1 MNYFP
6 NHDLMNECLNYYFNK
21 IEGLSIEQLREKD
34 PVILSEAQDKKL
46 KNVVIDI
53 INEALDE
60 DVVELDESLN
70 EYLDSIPQM
79 FGNFLYKNLEIASHK
94 QFNDELKTYGFFSSS
109 WDTVTNIDDFIVT
122 LGKDKTI
129 RVSCQYVNNYNI
141 EDFGKKVLD
150 SYAQFLLRKKHVVVE
165 EKKVVEKANALLEE
179 TNALLE
185 DDIEALTRIN
195 YNLFKYKNKLF
206 DIKIFLENKVVYL
219 EDYIIDINN
228 SIVANKRE

>member
-6 NHDLMNECLNYYFNK
+6 NHDLMNECLNYYFTK

-60 DVVELDESLN
+60 DVVELDKSLN

-129 RVSCQYVNNYNI
+129 SVSRQYVNNYNI

-165 EKKVVEKANALLEE
+165 EKKVVEKA
-179 TNALLE
+179 NALLE